1 MLDDLSGLSES
12 CGQSKKCGMRRQAV
26 TQWASN
32 IMVPTDVIP
41 NRAQGPVRNLLFPDA
56 GKQQIP
62 HRRFAPVRNDIR
74 FVMALLVRQRMKR
87 PMQRVHAG
95 ALA

>member
-1 MLDDLSGLSES
+1 
-12 CGQSKKCGMRRQAV
+12 
-26 TQWASN
+26 
-32 IMVPTDVIP
+32 
-41 NRAQGPVRNLLFPDA
+41 VRNLLFPDA